1 MTSLRDYQ
9 VDVKQRVYHAW
20 HQPNVFNIILTMAT
34 GAGKTTVFSDIVREF
49 NAPACVIAHRQELVA
64 QASLALN
71 REGIQHD
78 IMVPK
83 AVKQQIIRAHHDIHG
98 YSHYRGGW
106 MVRVAGVD
114 SLARDQATDR
124 WYSQVALVVQDEGHH
139 VQRQNKWGKAQSRFP
154 NARGLFPTAHCLRG
168 DGRGLGRSADGLADS
183 LVVGP
188 HCRYLIDRGFL
199 TDYRLF
205 CPSSDIDFSELD
217 VGPSGDYSQVKLAAR
232 THASNTIVGDV
243 VRKYLELAPGKLGV
257 TFAVDIEAAKQLC
270 AAYEKANVPA
280 AVITAETPI
289 QVRAQLMRQFRSRI
303 LLQLVSVDC
312 LGEGVDVPAIEVVS
326 MVRKTASFQLYA
338 QQFGR
343 ALRPMVERVLE
354 LPGPNG
360 GIARIQKP
368 WGQWGNL
375 TDAQRRECIAISE
388 KPTAMVIDHVGN
400 TIFHGLPDIPR
411 TYSMDRAETRAR
423 AKTGVE
429 ALRAC
434 PDCTRPYERF
444 RASCPYC
451 GFQPQPRARST
462 PEQVEGDVIELSPE
476 ILQELRQRVA
486 NTDGPAPAHGTDIVG
501 LSIRKNHRERQQ
513 AQYTLRK
520 IMDLWSVW
528 RHHCSGETVPD
539 MHRRFWFTYGVDVL
553 TAMTLGVREAAQLEA
568 RVRAEM
574 QAAGVIR
581 AQELIG

>member
-9 VDVKQRVYHAW
+9 VDVKQRVYEAW

-83 AVKQQIIRAHHDIHG
+83 AVKQQIIRAHHDVHG
-98 YSHYRGGW
+98 HSHYRGNGI
-106 MVRVAGVD
+106 VRVCGVD

-139 VQRQNKWGKAQSRFP
+139 VQRNNKWGKAQARFP

-188 HCRYLIDRGFL
+188 HCRYLINRGFL

-205 CPSSDIDFSELD
+205 CPSSDVDFSDLE

-270 AAYEKANVPA
+270 AAYEKSGVPA

-289 QVRAQLMRQFRSRI
+289 QIRAQLMRQFRSRV

-343 ALRPMVERVLE
+343 ALRVMVSDDYAAHWGEYSDEDRIRI
-354 LPGPNG
+354 
-360 GIARIQKP
+360 IA
-368 WGQWGNL
+368 
-375 TDAQRRECIAISE
+375 SSS

-400 TIFHGLPDIPR
+400 TIFHGLPDVPR
-411 TYSMDRAETRAR
+411 AYSMERAETRAR
-423 AKTGVE
+423 AQTGPE
-429 ALRAC
+429 ASRSC
-434 PDCTRPYERF
+434 PNCARPYERYHS
-444 RASCPYC
+444 ACPYC
-451 GFQPQPRARST
+451 GYAPTPRARST
-462 PEQVEGDVIELSPE
+462 PDQVEGDVIELSPE
-476 ILQELRQRVA
+476 ILAELRSRVA
-486 NTDGPAPAHGTDIVG
+486 DVDGPAPAYGTDIAG

-513 AQYTLRK
+513 AQYTLRRV
-520 IMDLWSVW
+520 MDLWSVW
-528 RHHCSGETVPD
+528 RHHCSGETVSD

-553 TAMTLGVREAAQLEA
+553 TAMTLGARDAAELEA
-568 RVRAEM
+568 RVRTEM
-574 QAAGVIR
+574 RAAGVS
-581 AQELIG
+581 QPVELIA

>member
-1 MTSLRDYQ
+1 MTLRDYQ
-9 VDVKQRVYHAW
+9 INVKQRVYDSW
-20 HQPNVFNIILTMAT
+20 RQPNTFNILLTMAT

-83 AVKQQIIRAHHDIHG
+83 AVKQQIIRAHHDVHG
-98 YSHYRGGW
+98 HSCYRGGGI
-106 MVRVAGVD
+106 VRVVGVD
-114 SLARDQATDR
+114 SLARDSSNDR
-124 WYSQVALVVQDEGHH
+124 WFNQVAVVVQDEGHH
-139 VQRQNKWGKAQSRFP
+139 VQRDNKWGKAQARFP

-168 DGRGLGRSADGLADS
+168 DGRGLGRSADGLADA

-188 HCRYLIDRGFL
+188 DARYLIDRGFL

-205 CPSSDIDFSELD
+205 CPSSDIDFNGLD

-257 TFAVDIEAAKQLC
+257 TFAVDIEAAKQLS
-270 AAYEKANVPA
+270 AAYNKAGVPA
-280 AVITAETPI
+280 EIITAETPI
-289 QVRAQLMRQFRSRI
+289 AIRAQLMRHFRSRF

-343 ALRPMVERVLE
+343 ALRTMVSNEHAAHWGEYSDDDRVRI
-354 LPGPNG
+354 
-360 GIARIQKP
+360 IA
-368 WGQWGNL
+368 
-375 TDAQRRECIAISE
+375 TSA
-388 KPTAMVIDHVGN
+388 KPTALVIDHVGN
-400 TIFHGLPDIPR
+400 TIFHGLPDVPR
-411 TYSMDRAETRAR
+411 TYSLDRAESRTR

-444 RASCPYC
+444 RANCPYC
-451 GFQPQPRARST
+451 GYAPEPRARST

-476 ILQELRQRVA
+476 VLAELRSRVA
-486 NTDGPAPAHGTDIVG
+486 DVDGPSHAHGTDIVG
-501 LSIRKNHRERQQ
+501 LSIRKNHRERQT
-513 AQYTLRK
+513 AQYALRRV
-520 IMDLWSVW
+520 MDLWAVW
-528 RHHCSGETVPD
+528 QRQ
-539 MHRRFWFTYGVDVL
+539 HRAPIAVHELQRLFWHTYNVDVL
-553 TAMTLGVREAAQLEA
+553 TAMTLGARDAAELEA
-568 RVRAEM
+568 RVRADM
-574 QAAGVIR
+574 HAAGINPPL
-581 AQELIG
+581 ELVA